1 MRREQLPTDPLP
13 TTPQPDEPWSQEP
26 WSALEPWEAVGARL
40 IVDEPTVKCWIEE
53 VPPGESRPPHTHR
66 HPWLTVVLAG
76 ADGESRTPDGTL
88 LAAGTAVEG
97 TVQLNRQ
104 RLPFSHCMIN
114 TSDRPLKLV
123 AIELRTAAAAP
134 KDDR

>member
-1 MRREQLPTDPLP
+1 MRDE
-13 TTPQPDEPWSQEP
+13 PQPGGLRSEEP

-40 IVDEPTVKCWIEE
+40 VVDEPTVKCWIEE
-53 VPPGESRPPHTHR
+53 VAPGESRPPHTHR

-88 LAAGTAVEG
+88 IAAGTAVEG
-97 TVQLNRQ
+97 PVHFNRQ
-104 RLPFSHCMIN
+104 RLPFSHCMTN

-123 AIELRTAAAAP
+123 AIELRTIAP
-134 KDDR
+134 ATEDDR